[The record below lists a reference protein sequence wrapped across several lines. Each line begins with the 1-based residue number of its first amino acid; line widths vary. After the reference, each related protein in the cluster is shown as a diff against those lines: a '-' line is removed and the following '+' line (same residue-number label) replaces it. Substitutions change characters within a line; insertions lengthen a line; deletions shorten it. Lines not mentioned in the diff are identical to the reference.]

1 MTQFYAVLERQ
12 QAKGRGKVPRHPDD
26 LYVLVKD
33 GFSWPAFFF
42 GPLWALTNRLW
53 VVGALLIAAMIG
65 IGMIPSAFDG
75 GDALASA
82 LTFALALLLGFHGND
97 VRQWSLER
105 AGYELSAIV
114 AGSNLTDAE
123 RRLFESMGSMMFGR

>member
-1 MTQFYAVLERQ
+1 
-12 QAKGRGKVPRHPDD
+12 
-26 LYVLVKD
+26 
-33 GFSWPAFFF
+33 
-42 GPLWALTNRLW
+42 
-53 VVGALLIAAMIG
+53 
-65 IGMIPSAFDG
+65 
-75 GDALASA
+75 
-82 LTFALALLLGFHGND
+82 